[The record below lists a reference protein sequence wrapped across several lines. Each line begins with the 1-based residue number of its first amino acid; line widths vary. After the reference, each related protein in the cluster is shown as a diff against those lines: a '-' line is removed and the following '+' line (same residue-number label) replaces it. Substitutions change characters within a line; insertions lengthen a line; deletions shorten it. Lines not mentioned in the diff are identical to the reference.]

1 MDMLIAGNWKMNTD
15 LAGAVDLARQVVE
28 GLPETGRV
36 DVAVCPPFIALD
48 AVGRVL
54 DDKGVHL
61 GAQNMFYEEEGAYT
75 GEVSASMLRSVGCRY
90 VILGHS
96 ERRQYFG
103 ETDEGVNKKAKQAIA
118 HSLVPIVCVGET
130 LEQRET
136 GKERQVVEEQVR
148 RGLEGIGS
156 TSADQFVIAYEPVW
170 AIGTGRTAT
179 SEQAQEM
186 HAFIRE
192 LLQDQ
197 FGSDVASEVRILYGG
212 SMKPSN
218 APELLAQPDVNGGLI
233 GGASL
238 KAADFLSIVRS
249 AVEAA
254 K

>member
-1 MDMLIAGNWKMNTD
+1 MDTLIAGNWKMNTD
-15 LAGAVDLARQVVE
+15 LTGAVGLARQVVE
-28 GLPETGRV
+28 SLPAAGNV
-36 DVAVCPPFIALD
+36 KVAVCPPFTALN
-48 AVGRVL
+48 AVRNVL
-54 DDKGVHL
+54 EGSGAFL

-103 ETDEGVNKKAKQAIA
+103 ETDEGVNKKAKQAIG
-118 HSLVPIVCVGET
+118 HDLVPIVCVGET
-130 LEQRET
+130 LDQREA

-148 RGLEGIGS
+148 RGTEGIDLS
-156 TSADQFVIAYEPVW
+156 SADKLVIAYEPVW

-192 LLQDQ
+192 ILQDQ
-197 FGSDVASEVRILYGG
+197 FGGTTASGILILYGG
-212 SMKPSN
+212 SMKPTN
-218 APELLAQPDVNGGLI
+218 AAELLAQPDVNGGLI

-238 KAADFLSIVRS
+238 NAGDFISIVRS
-249 AVEAA
+249 AIEVGA
-254 K
+254 